1 MNREWTSTS
10 SRLEKKLNEMELKE
24 KKLQDEVDDL
34 KQERDWKIFENQA
47 VLDKEKEL
55 YKAKLNDVEKKLKEA
70 EQKKSQLLFEFE
82 KDRAWWTLERDHYET
97 QI

>member
-1 MNREWTSTS
+1 
-10 SRLEKKLNEMELKE
+10 MEIKE
-24 KKLQDEVDDL
+24 KKLQDEVDSL
-34 KQERDWKIFENQA
+34 KQERDRKIFENQA

-82 KDRAWWTLERDHYET
+82 KDRA
-97 QI
+97 

>member
-1 MNREWTSTS
+1 
-10 SRLEKKLNEMELKE
+10 MEIKE
-24 KKLQDEVDDL
+24 KKLQDEVDSL
-34 KQERDWKIFENQA
+34 KQERDRKIFENQA

-82 KDRAWWTLERDHYET
+82 KDRARWTLERDHYET
-97 QI
+97 QKQDLVEQKQRLEKMKEKLV